1 MNILGILI
9 LKIVILLTIIC
20 ILLRYLIK
28 VIKDKIIK
36 L

>member
-1 MNILGILI
+1 MNVLDILI
-9 LKIVILLTIIC
+9 LKIVIWLTNIV
-20 ILLRYLIK
+20 ILLRNLIK

>member
-1 MNILGILI
+1 MNILDILI
-9 LKIVILLTIIC
+9 LKIVILLTIIG
-20 ILLRYLIK
+20 ILLRNLKK